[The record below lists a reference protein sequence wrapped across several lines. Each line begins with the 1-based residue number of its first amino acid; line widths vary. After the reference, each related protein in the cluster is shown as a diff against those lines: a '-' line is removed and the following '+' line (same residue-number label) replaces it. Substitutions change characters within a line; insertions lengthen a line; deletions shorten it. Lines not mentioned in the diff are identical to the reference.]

1 MPEGRVPGAGGDGS
15 GRLSLEEQGGWGGLL
30 RGAVGP
36 DAVHV
41 VVRVRG
47 RRVWGR
53 RAVWG
58 QEEAA
63 GGELGDLGA
72 VEDLLHVHVV
82 QRKLALAFGEAHV
95 ARCDLV
101 DLGLGAILVG
111 CVDAGAAADAD
122 GIPVIAGLLGL
133 GRGFGELGHAG
144 R

>member
-1 MPEGRVPGAGGDGS
+1 MTAAGDRHSRSRGAGGAS
-15 GRLSLEEQGGWGGLL
+15 S

-53 RAVWG
+53 RAVRG